1 MAMNTTNTCFLAFC
15 ASVLAVSVTSTAHA
29 ANGPLQE
36 ELDNYWSVD
45 RDLPVLEDK
54 LYSKAGRFGVGLFVG
69 MLSSEPFYWYVPVG
83 GRVSYFFSDQLGVEV
98 GGSFMDAPDLLANKT
113 DMYNFLAGDQG
124 PGGFN
129 PATDLDDRFLWRA
142 DATFVWNPLYG
153 KLSFLN
159 NKLGHFDFNL
169 AVGGGVVSVERPS
182 LDRSVATTEIVPEL
196 VLGTGV
202 HFLLN
207 NNWSV
212 RADGRFYVYQGAE
225 SSSNEGDFLKQVAI
239 PAEFLLGVSYM
250 F

>member
-1 MAMNTTNTCFLAFC
+1 MNTTNTWALAFC
-15 ASVLAVSVTSTAHA
+15 ATVLAVSVTSTAYA

-45 RDLPVLEDK
+45 RDLPVLQEK
-54 LYSKAGRFGVGLFVG
+54 LYKKEGRFAVGLFAG
-69 MLSSEPFYWYVPVG
+69 MLSSEPFYWYIPVG
-83 GRVSYFFSDQLGVEV
+83 GRVSYFFTDQLGVEV
-98 GGSFMDAPDLLANKT
+98 GGSFMDAPDILANKT

-124 PGGFN
+124 PGGFD

-142 DATFVWNPLYG
+142 DATFVWSPLYG

-169 AVGGGVVSVERPS
+169 AVGGGVVSVERPA
-182 LDRSVATTEIVPEL
+182 LDRSTATTEIVPEL
-196 VLGTGV
+196 VLGAGV

-239 PAEFLLGVSYM
+239 PSEFLLGVSYM